1 MLYSTGGDCPSK
13 AKRVQGREC
22 LAERNEAKP
31 TIRCSR
37 HRTVRERPSH
47 FVRRPASV
55 RNSKHRTPNLKR
67 GDTMRLRSM
76 EVPNQR
82 LRSPAAM
89 EIRLGQKGSIAPQL
103 FAGLPGVSGR
113 HLLFRNSGDHWSAEA
128 PDDPGSI
135 VRVDDQV
142 VAPGQTIVLSGRSH
156 SADRRGQAAG
166 SRHIPRKERR
176 RGRTDPNSNRGGI
189 LQDSNLDRESNQCRS
204 RKARVK
210 AFGNLASLLLA
221 ICKV

>member
-1 MLYSTGGDCPSK
+1 MQSPSYGSRK
-13 AKRVQGREC
+13 AVAFCASSCKRPKQQTP
-22 LAERNEAKP
+22 NAKP
-31 TIRCSR
+31 QTRR
-37 HRTVRERPSH
+37 HDATAVYGG
-47 FVRRPASV
+47 A
-55 RNSKHRTPNLKR
+55 K
-67 GDTMRLRSM
+67 
-76 EVPNQR
+76 
-82 LRSPAAM
+82 PAAPFAC
-89 EIRLGQKGSIAPQL
+89 RDGDSLGTEGSIAPQL

>member
-1 MLYSTGGDCPSK
+1 MQSPSYRSRMAGRNLWHRPANVRTPNGSGDGPSK

-89 EIRLGQKGSIAPQL
+89 EIRLGQRAQL
-103 FAGLPGVSGR
+103 RRSF
-113 HLLFRNSGDHWSAEA
+113 LLACREY
-128 PDDPGSI
+128 
-135 VRVDDQV
+135 
-142 VAPGQTIVLSGRSH
+142 
-156 SADRRGQAAG
+156 QAAISCLETAEIIG
-166 SRHIPRKERR
+166 RPRHRMTQVQSFGWMI
-176 RGRTDPNSNRGGI
+176 
-189 LQDSNLDRESNQCRS
+189 RS
-204 RKARVK
+204 
-210 AFGNLASLLLA
+210 
-221 ICKV
+221 